1 MSTISRDQLL
11 FALSMRR
18 GAENGIH
25 ARELV
30 TEIAGRC
37 TPGLE
42 RELRNIVEALRRE
55 GHHICALPKSGY
67 FIAATAEE
75 LLQTVGFLHD
85 RAMCSLS
92 QAAAMQN
99 VALPD
104 LRGQLRLPS

>member
-85 RAMCSLS
+85 RATVGI
-92 QAAAMQN
+92 AASF
-99 VALPD
+99 ALGWY
-104 LRGQLRLPS
+104 LAGVWIAQ